1 MRCPKCGYISFDHLE
16 KCRKCNKDIEAISEG
31 LYGSTYLNKPPT
43 FLHLPSEL
51 QEDPSEQSEVL
62 NDQSVDDM
70 EEYVDED
77 LEIFIEEEDA
87 EEEGEINFSED
98 EQNGSPSLEDEE
110 ADEDEEIEIDFSQF
124 EDADEP
130 EINLFDEKEIEQ
142 EAQQDQVEQ
151 QENSMTLEMPAEL
164 ADISDLAPP
173 AMTNREDEQP
183 AGRFADSDADDLDL
197 GDLDF
202 DLGLDDLDES
212 KTDSSGIPE
221 EALLALD
228 EIDFTETLA
237 ESSSG
242 KSKKTGNMDMD
253 MDLDFDLDL
262 GGLSIHKDV

>member
-16 KCRKCNKDIEAISEG
+16 KCRKCNKDIEAISKG

-43 FLHLPSEL
+43 FLHLPTEL
-51 QEDPSEQSEVL
+51 NEDSSGKSDVL
-62 NDQSVDDM
+62 DDQSVDDM

-77 LEIFIEEEDA
+77 LEIFMEEEDA
-87 EEEGEINFSED
+87 EEEEEINFSED
-98 EQNGSPSLEDEE
+98 EQAGSQSLEDDE

-130 EINLFDEKEIEQ
+130 EINLFDEKEMEQ
-142 EAQQDQVEQ
+142 EAQQDQVAQ
-151 QENSMTLEMPAEL
+151 QNSMTLEMPAEL

-173 AMTNREDEQP
+173 TMGDREDERP
-183 AGRFADSDADDLDL
+183 AGRFADSVADDLDL

-202 DLGLDDLDES
+202 DLGLDDLDEG
-212 KTDSSGIPE
+212 KTTSPGIPE

-237 ESSSG
+237 ESSAG